1 MNTLKN
7 IISILRR
14 TGHNINYKYYEN
26 FEEIIEEVCKLL
38 LNKKVIGWFQ
48 DKMEWGPR
56 ALGNRSIIADPRNE
70 NVRDL
75 INLKIKKREDFRPF
89 APSIMS
95 EFTQDYFDINNN
107 VDSPFMTMVVDAK
120 QKALKEVPDVVHVD
134 GTSRVQTVSKE
145 FNNKFYSLIQNFYK
159 MTNVPILLN
168 TSLNVNGPISRDPDD
183 AFEVFSKTNL
193 DALACKI
200 GY

>member
-1 MNTLKN
+1 MTNPFLGPSYTNEYIEKN

-107 VDSPFMTMVVDAK
+107 VNSPFMTMVVDAK
-120 QKALKEVPDVVHVD
+120 QKALKS
-134 GTSRVQTVSKE
+134 TRRCS
-145 FNNKFYSLIQNFYK
+145 
-159 MTNVPILLN
+159 
-168 TSLNVNGPISRDPDD
+168 
-183 AFEVFSKTNL
+183 
-193 DALACKI
+193 C
-200 GY
+200 

>member
-1 MNTLKN
+1 M
-7 IISILRR
+7 
-14 TGHNINYKYYEN
+14 
-26 FEEIIEEVCKLL
+26 CKLL

-120 QKALKEVPDVVHVD
+120 QKALKEVPGVVHVD

-183 AFEVFSKTNL
+183 AFEVFQKQT
-193 DALACKI
+193 
-200 GY
+200 